1 MRRRAAAAS
10 RGATPATSPR
20 ATELLFGG
28 EESGAVTRSNEAENM
43 TGWCWESVLC
53 SDPEMLI
60 RQASRSSET
69 DDESALAA
77 QHRAAEERLQASS
90 LVLHT
95 LNFVLFNIRSIVSP
109 QL

>member
-20 ATELLFGG
+20 ATELLFGLG
-28 EESGAVTRSNEAENM
+28 EESGAVTRSNEAESM

-90 LVLHT
+90 LVLAYSEFGAIQH
-95 LNFVLFNIRSIVSP
+95 
-109 QL
+109 

>member
-1 MRRRAAAAS
+1 MDVKN
-10 RGATPATSPR
+10 GWP
-20 ATELLFGG
+20 LLLHSF
-28 EESGAVTRSNEAENM
+28 SVHIRSNEAEGM

-77 QHRAAEERLQASS
+77 QHRAVEERLQASS
-90 LVLHT
+90 
-95 LNFVLFNIRSIVSP
+95 NICIFSTPVSVIYCVIVM
-109 QL
+109 LAF